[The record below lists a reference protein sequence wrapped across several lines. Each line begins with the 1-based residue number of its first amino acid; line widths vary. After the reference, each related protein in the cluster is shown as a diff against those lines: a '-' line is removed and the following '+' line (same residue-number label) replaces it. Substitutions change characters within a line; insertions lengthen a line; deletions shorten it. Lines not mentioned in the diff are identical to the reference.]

1 MTFDV
6 ALIASHMPEI
16 LWAAGITL
24 LMWVAGT
31 LGSAILGF
39 LVAIGRRYGPLPL
52 DLVLRA
58 YVELFRGTPFL
69 IQLFLLYFGG
79 PYIGL
84 ALDAAPAGLLG
95 LTLYGAAY
103 FSEIFRSGFQAVPK
117 GHIEAGE
124 CVGLTKGQIVRRILL
139 PEMTMLVLPPSVNM
153 VVILMKET
161 AVLSIITVPELTAT
175 LSAIGSQQY
184 AFVEAL
190 SALALFYWVLVE
202 VTGWLGNLAETKLKF
217 WRIEFPLRPNGMKCN
232 GRFGIKWNINLA
244 HGFVSTEIAIYA
256 TQGHR
261 LLRVGKLDTDEL
273 FRLMQ
278 HLLCNS

>member
-1 MTFDV
+1 MTFDINV
-6 ALIASHMPEI
+6 LIGQWPAIVSG
-16 LWAAGITL
+16 AGVTI
-24 LMWVAGT
+24 MIW
-31 LGSAILGF
+31 ILGTIAAAVIGF
-39 LVAIGRRYGPLPL
+39 LMAVARQYGG
-52 DLVLRA
+52 VLIDRA
-58 YVELFRGTPFL
+58 LGAVVAVLRGTPFL
-69 IQLFLLYFGG
+69 IQIFLVYYGG
-79 PYIGL
+79 PFVGL
-84 ALDAAPAGLLG
+84 ELDPLPAGLIG
-95 LTLYGAAY
+95 ISVYGAAY

-202 VTGWLGNLAETKLKF
+202 VTGWLGNLAETKLS
-217 WRIEFPLRPNGMKCN
+217 
-232 GRFGIKWNINLA
+232 RFRFFNA
-244 HGFVSTEIAIYA
+244 
-256 TQGHR
+256 
-261 LLRVGKLDTDEL
+261 
-273 FRLMQ
+273 
-278 HLLCNS
+278 

>member
-1 MTFDV
+1 VTFDINV
-6 ALIASHMPEI
+6 LVGQWPAIVSG
-16 LWAAGITL
+16 AGVTI
-24 LMWVAGT
+24 MIW
-31 LGSAILGF
+31 ILGTIAAAVIGF
-39 LVAIGRRYGPLPL
+39 LMAVARQYGG
-52 DLVLRA
+52 VLINKA
-58 YVELFRGTPFL
+58 LGAVVGVLRGTPFL
-69 IQLFLLYFGG
+69 IQIFLVYYGG
-79 PYIGL
+79 PFVGL
-84 ALDAAPAGLLG
+84 DLDPLPAGLIG
-95 LTLYGAAY
+95 ISIYGAAY

-202 VTGWLGNLAETKLKF
+202 VTGWLGNLAETKLS
-217 WRIEFPLRPNGMKCN
+217 
-232 GRFGIKWNINLA
+232 RFRFFNA
-244 HGFVSTEIAIYA
+244 
-256 TQGHR
+256 
-261 LLRVGKLDTDEL
+261 
-273 FRLMQ
+273 
-278 HLLCNS
+278 